1 MNILRGAR
9 GGMGVRSGWESV
21 FCFLCQKKEVGF
33 MTISEAISVVDS
45 HKIGNQYSREEK
57 IKWLSDVD
65 SMIKRE
71 IIDTHEG
78 AGGISFSGYNGDT
91 DESVS
96 LLAPDYYSD
105 IYVTYL
111 EAQIDRGNQEFSLY
125 NNDMIMFN
133 SAYQA
138 YAAEYNRVHM
148 PLKRSNIK
156 VSRWFL

>member
-1 MNILRGAR
+1 
-9 GGMGVRSGWESV
+9 
-21 FCFLCQKKEVGF
+21 
-33 MTISEAISVVDS
+33 MTIGEAISIVDS
-45 HKIGNQYSREEK
+45 HKIGNQYAREEK

-78 AGGISFSGYNGDT
+78 SDSISFSGYNDDT

-96 LLAPDYYSD
+96 LLAPDCYSD
-105 IYVTYL
+105 IYTMYL

-138 YAAEYNRVHM
+138 YAAEYNRNHM
-148 PLKRSNIK
+148 PLQRNNIK
-156 VSRWFL
+156 VSKWF